1 MYHLANLNT
10 TERKRGTMSGTNKP
24 SLQLL
29 ERAITILDFIAFKT
43 GSLSFT
49 EIVEGTGIS
58 KPSVH
63 RILATLGNFRI
74 LVRDEQGGYIL
85 GPRIIGWS
93 RSCIQSHGLLSVAKP
108 WLDRIW
114 NEVGE
119 TLHLVSFED
128 EQAYYLFKME
138 SRHPL
143 QMRSRMGDPIALHST
158 AAGKAILFSLP
169 EDKLGSILKKI
180 NLNPKTKKTI
190 TDPVAL
196 KEQLQSF
203 RTQGFSEEVEE
214 NEQDIRCMAAPILNN
229 RGFPVGAV
237 SITCPTY
244 RCDDLKAQKMG
255 KFLAE
260 TLPNLSY
267 ELGYNPQKIQG
278 GVTI

>member
-1 MYHLANLNT
+1 
-10 TERKRGTMSGTNKP
+10 MSGTNKP

-29 ERAITILDFIAFKT
+29 ERTIAILDFIALKAEP
-43 GSLSFT
+43 SSFT

-119 TLHLVSFED
+119 TLHLVSFEND
-128 EQAYYLFKME
+128 QAYYLFKME

-143 QMRSRMGDPIALHST
+143 QMRSRMGDPITLHST

-169 EDKLGSILKKI
+169 EKELHNFLSRNVLDS
-180 NLNPKTKKTI
+180 KTAHTI
-190 TDPVAL
+190 TDPDVL
-196 KEQLQSF
+196 KKQLVEF
-203 RTQGFSEEVEE
+203 RSQGFSEEVEE

-244 RCDDLKAQKMG
+244 RCDDLKAQQMG
-255 KFLAE
+255 KFLAQ

-267 ELGYNPQKIQG
+267 ELGYNPEKIQG

>member
-1 MYHLANLNT
+1 
-10 TERKRGTMSGTNKP
+10 MSGTNKQN
-24 SLQLL
+24 LQLL
-29 ERAITILDFIAFKT
+29 ERATAILDFI
-43 GSLSFT
+43 SLDAGYSSFT
-49 EIVEGTGIS
+49 EIVDGTGIS

-63 RILATLGNFRI
+63 RILATLENFRI
-74 LVRDEQGGYIL
+74 VVRDEQGRYIL

-93 RSCIQSHGLLSVAKP
+93 RSCIQSRSLLFAAKP

-119 TLHLVSFED
+119 TLHLVSFEN

-169 EDKLGSILKKI
+169 ETNLEVILKKI
-180 NLNPKTKKTI
+180 NLDAKTKNTI
-190 TDPVAL
+190 TDPATL
-196 KEQLQSF
+196 LLQLQRF
-203 RTQGFSEEVEE
+203 RAQGFSEEVEE

-244 RCDDLKAQKMG
+244 RCDDLKARKMG
-255 KFLAE
+255 EFLAV
-260 TLPNLSY
+260 TMPNLSY
-267 ELGYNPQKIQG
+267 ELGYIPQKIQG
-278 GVTI
+278 GATI